1 MYRWGSRN
9 SQIRQVTVRIYQRD
23 HNPFEDGIRPSPT
36 CTVNKQKHRSIL
48 DSGQTSSKTLSQPR
62 ERVRHH
68 RPHHRYL
75 LTSTLQIQPQVF
87 RGVLPITNPAYI
99 LTTSSHPLQ
108 SLPTDSG
115 QTTADHM
122 SMPAIPGGTFL
133 IHVAQEPRRPGIAD
147 AFEWD
152 LWGRSLSNST
162 PTLAQRGKIP
172 MLPRGA
178 ITV

>member
-1 MYRWGSRN
+1 MPNESTTQRN
-9 SQIRQVTVRIYQRD
+9 RLSFMTQWINMIGGNNTTPRACSPSQTTSWTISS
-23 HNPFEDGIRPSPT
+23 HPS
-36 CTVNKQKHRSIL
+36 
-48 DSGQTSSKTLSQPR
+48 
-62 ERVRHH
+62 
-68 RPHHRYL
+68 
-75 LTSTLQIQPQVF
+75 QIQPQVF
-87 RGVLPITNPAYI
+87 RGSSPITNPAYI
-99 LTTSSHPLQ
+99 LTTSSHSLQ